1 MSDEPVLTSSWC
13 TNWAGFNTPR
23 LWAMVSNEDDPD
35 AWRQVSAWA
44 DVAVAVKDQRSRLV
58 QARDSLTAAWPPE
71 QNGSSQAFV
80 TQLDKLI
87 GVMDAAQQDADA
99 TASGLANILDAL
111 RSAKDL
117 MQPLYEEY
125 KDKSDDWV
133 PNWWDHAEDEIDKR
147 ARTVMFTAEQIV
159 QQNVP
164 QLKVPDPY
172 TMDPKGSRLDFAPDD
187 HSDPSVSSR
196 AAGPGAAPAIPVPH
210 DPVPPLPGHDGT
222 VPSDGGPSPSDAG
235 PAPPGA
241 SFVGQTG
248 GVSGGPGLAGV
259 IAPPP
264 AAAPSPGTIPPGALP
279 PVGVSVGGGPVAA
292 MPPVS
297 PILPGILPAGPA
309 GGGGVPGV
317 GGIGGGV
324 GRGARPVGGVVG
336 RALPSG
342 AVIGETVGGARGGV
356 VGTPE
361 IGGVAGRGAVAGRAG
376 VGGRGGGAEV
386 GGVSGRGAGRAGV
399 RGAKPKL
406 PPWLPEDEPRGSASG
421 RGGAATGP
429 AGMASGRRG
438 ARRDAAVGDQF
449 DPDNPWETAEGVD
462 PVIVP
467 SEEIG
472 RHDPGPNVIGWR
484 G

>member
-87 GVMDAAQQDADA
+87 GVMDAAQHDADA

-117 MQPLYEEY
+117 MQPLYEEF

-133 PNWWDHAEDEIDKR
+133 PNWWDHAEDEIDTR
-147 ARTVMFTAEQIV
+147 ARTVMIAAEQIV
-159 QQNVP
+159 EQNVP

-196 AAGPGAAPAIPVPH
+196 ASGPGAAPAIPVPH

-222 VPSDGGPSPSDAG
+222 VPSDAGPSPSDA
-235 PAPPGA
+235 APSLFDA

-264 AAAPSPGTIPPGALP
+264 AAAPSAGTIPPGALP
-279 PVGVSVGGGPVAA
+279 PVGVPVGGGPVAA
-292 MPPVS
+292 IPPVP
-297 PILPGILPAGPA
+297 PILPGILPGGPA
-309 GGGGVPGV
+309 GGAAVPGV

-324 GRGARPVGGVVG
+324 ARGARPVGGVAG

-342 AVIGETVGGARGGV
+342 AVIGETVGGVRGGV
-356 VGTPE
+356 AGTPE
-361 IGGVAGRGAVAGRAG
+361 IGGVAGRGAV
-376 VGGRGGGAEV
+376 AEV

-399 RGAKPKL
+399 RGAKPKV
-406 PPWLPEDEPRGSASG
+406 PPWLPEDERRGSAGG
-421 RGGAATGP
+421 RGGGATGP
-429 AGMASGRRG
+429 AGMASGRRA
-438 ARRDAAVGDQF
+438 ARRDAAVGEQF

-462 PVIVP
+462 PVIGP
-467 SEEIG
+467 PEEIG